1 MAKVKPSQQQT
12 GDEGAGT
19 RPGGAARALV
29 GPVLYRVF
37 VRDLTLTGLIGIH
50 DFEHETPQRVR
61 FNIDLQAEDTC
72 ASAAD
77 RIENVVSYEE
87 IVNGVKALF
96 ARGHVGLVETLAE
109 DIAAM
114 CLEDTRVRSVR
125 IRIEKLDVIAETESV
140 GIEIERSVQGGAPGL
155 NKVIALGSVP
165 PDKA

>member
-1 MAKVKPSQQQT
+1 MINGKAPQQQA
-12 GDEGAGT
+12 GDEGVENHSGV
-19 RPGGAARALV
+19 GARTLV
-29 GPVLYRVF
+29 GPFLYRVF

-109 DIAAM
+109 DIAVL

-125 IRIEKLDVIAETESV
+125 IRVEKLDVIAETESV
-140 GIEIERSVQGGAPGL
+140 GIEIERSVQGVASGL
-155 NKVIALGSVP
+155 SKVIALGSVP